1 MIHVKKKSKSSDFL
15 ILKLKLENL
24 SLTIKKWHIYSIVTL
39 QPTNILIA
47 NIFWKDQI
55 HKNNVGPNNTI

>member
-39 QPTNILIA
+39 QPTNILTA